1 MTPTGS
7 VTSRPMA
14 IRDQARVVVIGAGIV
29 GCSVAY
35 HLAELGWTDVIV
47 VDQGTLFD
55 TGGSTSH
62 APGLIYQIN
71 PSQAMTEF
79 AKYSIDL
86 SSRLSSND
94 APCFYEVGSLEVAWT
109 EARMKDYLRRRGFG
123 RSWGVESH
131 LLSPDETREKVPLL
145 SDKIKGALYVPTDG
159 LGKAVG
165 ICEALATLATSLGV
179 EFHGGTEVLDID
191 VYRGAVTT
199 VTTSR
204 GTVTTENVV
213 CAAGIWG
220 PKIGAM
226 AGVPVPLYPMQHQYV
241 RTRPLEE
248 LAGGT
253 AESSQPIM
261 RHQDKALYFR
271 QDRDRYGIGSVDHE
285 PLPLAPEDIP
295 SPTGTSD
302 QPAALP
308 FTAIHF
314 ENARQSAAE
323 FIPALA
329 NAEFEYQINGMFS
342 FTPDAMPVLGEAP
355 HVRGFWSAK
364 SVWVTHTGGVGKA
377 IAEWMVEGRP
387 SMDLR
392 ECDVARFHPH
402 AWTRSYALARGCEQ
416 YNEGQLII
424 HPLFQMETARDERH
438 SPFYPRQ
445 KELGAVFHETSGW
458 EMPQWY
464 AANEHLLDR
473 PLPSWTQRS
482 GWEAE
487 FWSPIIP
494 AEHRET
500 RENVAIFDLTPATK
514 IEVAGPGALDFLQ
527 RLAANQMDQPIGK
540 VTYTS
545 LLNHTGGIVADLT
558 VTRLDNERFLVVTT
572 IALGLQNLAWLRK
585 HAPQNG
591 SVTITDVTENWCSP
605 CIWGPRSRDLLSTV
619 TDDVLSNEAFPYRAA
634 REIQIGDVRAL
645 AIRLSYVGELGWE
658 LYAPVD
664 TGRKLWDTLWEAGR
678 PFR

>member
-1 MTPTGS
+1 
-7 VTSRPMA
+7 
-14 IRDQARVVVIGAGIV
+14 
-29 GCSVAY
+29 
-35 HLAELGWTDVIV
+35 
-47 VDQGTLFD
+47 
-55 TGGSTSH
+55 
-62 APGLIYQIN
+62 
-71 PSQAMTEF
+71 
-79 AKYSIDL
+79 
-86 SSRLSSND
+86 
-94 APCFYEVGSLEVAWT
+94 
-109 EARMKDYLRRRGFG
+109 
-123 RSWGVESH
+123 
-131 LLSPDETREKVPLL
+131 
-145 SDKIKGALYVPTDG
+145 
-159 LGKAVG
+159 
-165 ICEALATLATSLGV
+165 
-179 EFHGGTEVLDID
+179 
-191 VYRGAVTT
+191 
-199 VTTSR
+199 
-204 GTVTTENVV
+204 
-213 CAAGIWG
+213 
-220 PKIGAM
+220 
-226 AGVPVPLYPMQHQYV
+226 
-241 RTRPLEE
+241 
-248 LAGGT
+248 
-253 AESSQPIM
+253 
-261 RHQDKALYFR
+261 
-271 QDRDRYGIGSVDHE
+271 
-285 PLPLAPEDIP
+285 
-295 SPTGTSD
+295 
-302 QPAALP
+302 
-308 FTAIHF
+308 
-314 ENARQSAAE
+314 
-323 FIPALA
+323 
-329 NAEFEYQINGMFS
+329 MFS

-355 HVRGFWSAK
+355 HVRGFWSAE
-364 SVWVTHTGGVGKA
+364 SVWVTHAGGVGKA

-545 LLNHTGGIVADLT
+545 LLNHTGGIAADLT

-678 PFR
+678 PFQLIAGGMGAFASLRLEKGFRLWGNDIHTDYNPYEAGLGFAVSRNKGDFL